1 MKRTRLLHLKDMFRQ
16 LLCHRQFT
24 DGIMY
29 FPNVLKIIASISKCC
44 IPFVCFCSV
53 SRFSTVFILFCQFYY
68 HFSNVL
74 KILLSFSSLFL
85 LCFSFFL
92 SFLFF
97 FFFFFKYHLSSAK
110 FCSHF
115 SSELFFFFFHFFFF
129 AIILLS
135 FPLPSLAGK
144 MLYVLSS
151 FVLLSR

>member
-97 FFFFFKYHLSSAK
+97 FFFFFQVSSF
-110 FCSHF
+110 FCKVLF
-115 SSELFFFFFHFFFF
+115 SFFFRVVFFFFSLFLFCNNSPV
-129 AIILLS
+129 L
-135 FPLPSLAGK
+135 SLAI
-144 MLYVLSS
+144 
-151 FVLLSR
+151 LSR